1 MIQNIKII
9 IMKNILCALFL
20 ILGIISSQ
28 AQEVKWLTLNEALA
42 KQKKNSKPIFMDV
55 YTDWCGPCKMLDKN
69 TFQDKTVADYINA
82 NYYAVKFN
90 AEGDTSI
97 TYKGIAYTNPGYDPN
112 RKGRNSAHDFT
123 KFLKVAGYPSMY
135 IIDKKGE
142 VKEPIV
148 GYRTPEELLPILNK
162 F

>member
-1 MIQNIKII
+1 
-9 IMKNILCALFL
+9 MKKLLLTFL
-20 ILGIISSQ
+20 LTIGTLSIQ
-28 AQEVKWLTLNEALA
+28 AQEIRWLTLDEALA
-42 KQKKNSKPIFMDV
+42 KQKKNAKPIFMDV

-69 TFQDKTVADYINA
+69 TFQDKTVADYVNA

-90 AEGDTSI
+90 AEGNSSI
-97 TYKGIAYTNPGYDPN
+97 TYKGVVYANPGFDSS

-142 VKEPIV
+142 VQEPIV
-148 GYRTPEELLPILNK
+148 GYRTPEELLPILK
-162 F
+162 